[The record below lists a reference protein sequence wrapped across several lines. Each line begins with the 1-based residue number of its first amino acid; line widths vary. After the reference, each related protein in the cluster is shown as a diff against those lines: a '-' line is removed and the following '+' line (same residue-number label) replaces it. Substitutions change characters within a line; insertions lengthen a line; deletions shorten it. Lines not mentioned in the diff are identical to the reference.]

1 MAAVSTGALLVCDA
15 WFDVSLALGTPDVW
29 WSAALAVCV
38 ELPLAGFL
46 IHRVLGML
54 KLAHWP
60 SAPQE
65 RVR

>member
-1 MAAVSTGALLVCDA
+1 
-15 WFDVSLALGTPDVW
+15 
-29 WSAALAVCV
+29 LAVCV

-54 KLAHWP
+54 KLAQWP